1 MDEYLIKTF
10 SYFCKRDLADIDH
23 EFESDL
29 DLHLKSIAN
38 PYTMYRIISVSHSY
52 VGQFVSF
59 VVTIK
64 KTGL

>member
-10 SYFCKRDLADIDH
+10 SYFCKRDLADIDR

-29 DLHLKSIAN
+29 NLHLKSIAN
-38 PYTMYRIISVSHSY
+38 TYTVYRVISVSHSY

-64 KTGL
+64 KIDL